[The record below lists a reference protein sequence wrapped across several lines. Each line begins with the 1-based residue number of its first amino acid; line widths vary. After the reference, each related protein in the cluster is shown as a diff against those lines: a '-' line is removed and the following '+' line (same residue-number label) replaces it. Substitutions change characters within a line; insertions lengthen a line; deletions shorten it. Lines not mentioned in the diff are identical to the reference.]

1 MNGGNET
8 FSPASIKFLTGPLAG
23 RTFAID
29 KPVTT
34 IGRNPGNDIVVQ
46 DDQRVSRQHVR
57 LLWNNESWI
66 IEKHPQT
73 TSIVTV
79 NRQSVQHAVLSN
91 GTTVGL
97 GDVTSFL
104 FLIHTNAQSSSVS
117 IPRQP
122 ASQLPFADSQPA
134 SPPIH
139 RQSTPLNTP
148 LGVSSVPIQQ
158 PDSTEVAQPLLQ
170 PDQTQL
176 APLAEMGV
184 ASLEVTNNT
193 SIEKHTYILNQD
205 VINIGRDP
213 SNDIVIKDRIV
224 SSFHAQIVRDGNHF
238 VLIHPHPDRQQ
249 TLNGLFYLGRKI
261 RSDEP
266 FRKQLVRNDIFR
278 IGDEHGT
285 FVTLSYNDGSGAQQ
299 EVVPEVRPIPLGV
312 AEITIGRLAD
322 NTVILPHPQISGHHV
337 RLVREKGS
345 YQIID
350 LRSTNHVYVNGER
363 VTNQLLKLGD
373 VIRVGPYKLTYTGQQ
388 LVQFDESNYIH
399 IDALQLKK
407 FGNKHVSL
415 IHDISLSIPSSKFV
429 ALVGGSGAGKSMLMD
444 ALNGLRP
451 AQQGK
456 VFYNGQD
463 YYRNLAAFSTQIGYV
478 PQDDIV
484 HRALTVERALYYAAK
499 LRLPSDFTNEQIQQ
513 RISEVLED
521 VEMTGRRKLLIS
533 KLSGGQRKRVSIALE
548 LLANPSVFFL
558 DEPTSGLDPG
568 LDRKMMFLLRRLAD
582 KGHTIVLVT
591 HATNNIN
598 TCDYVCFL
606 AQEGRLAYFGPPD
619 EARSYFGKS
628 DFAEIYTTLEPDEQH
643 PDIPQEAE
651 AKFKLSREYQ
661 QYVAAPLE
669 KASTNGDHREHLKIQ
684 QIKRTKRG
692 NPFRQFILL
701 VQRNIELLKN
711 DRSTLIIL
719 LLQAPLIAL
728 LLMLLV
734 RFEVGGGIFDT
745 SKVVQC
751 APRIFTSSAVSST
764 NPTGSLGINTNGNN
778 TPIDCNRMVN
788 FLKNDPNG
796 IVFAQSKS
804 GVNPALQD
812 FIVSSTGS
820 LDAQRALFIISF
832 IAVLFGCINGTR
844 EIVKESSIY
853 RRERTVN
860 LGIIPYVFSKIVV
873 LGMFSLYQCAAI
885 VIIVDLFE
893 PLQESI
899 FLPVLLEFYITLVL
913 TALAGLVLGLA
924 ASAFAANEDSAN
936 VLLPFLLIPQV
947 IFAGVEIPLK
957 HWGLQI
963 IASFFPTRWSMVAL
977 GSSAGLHSDILG
989 SDTLFGSDTTYHGI
1003 LFSTFSQSDAMH
1015 RLLLAWAA
1023 LVALI
1028 IFYTILLCIGLKRKD
1043 SRT

>member
-1 MNGGNET
+1 MNAGNAP

-23 RTFAID
+23 RTFSIN
-29 KPVTT
+29 KPITT

-57 LLWNNESWI
+57 LLWNNGSWF
-66 IEKHPQT
+66 IEKYPQT
-73 TSIVTV
+73 TNTVTV
-79 NRQSVQHAVLSN
+79 NRQSVQQAALPN
-91 GTTVGL
+91 GATVGL
-97 GDVTSFL
+97 GDDTSFL
-104 FLIHTNAQSSSVS
+104 FLNHTNVQSPSAP

-122 ASQLPFADSQPA
+122 TPQQPFADFNLTP
-134 SPPIH
+134 PPIP
-139 RQSTPLNTP
+139 RQSAPLNTP
-148 LGVSSVPIQQ
+148 SGGYSGPMHRA
-158 PDSTEVAQPLLQ
+158 DSTEIAQPLIG

-176 APLAEMGV
+176 APLTAMGI

-193 SIEKHTYILNQD
+193 SGERHTYTLNQD
-205 VINIGRDP
+205 VINIGRDL

-224 SSFHAQIVRDGNHF
+224 SSFHAQIVREGNQF

-249 TLNGLFYLGRKI
+249 TLNGLLYLGRKI
-261 RSDEP
+261 RGDEP

-285 FVTLSYNDGSGAQQ
+285 FVTLTYNDGSGVSR
-299 EVVPEVRPIPLGV
+299 EVVPEVHPIPLGA

-322 NTVILPHPQISGHHV
+322 NTVVLPHPQISGHHV
-337 RLVREKGS
+337 RLVREKGT

-373 VIRVGPYKLTYTGQQ
+373 VIRVGPYKLTYNGQQ

-399 IDALQLKK
+399 IDALQLEK
-407 FGNKHVSL
+407 FGNKHVPL

-456 VFYNGQD
+456 VLYNGQD
-463 YYRNLAAFSTQIGYV
+463 YYHNLAAFSTQIGYV

-484 HRALTVERALYYAAK
+484 HRALTVERALYYTAK
-499 LRLPSDFTNEQIQQ
+499 LRLPGDFTKEQIQQ

-521 VEMTGRRKLLIS
+521 VEMTGRRKLLVS

-606 AQEGRLAYFGPPD
+606 AKEGRLAYFGPPD

-628 DFAEIYTTLEPDEQH
+628 DFAEIYTSLEPSEEH
-643 PDIPQEAE
+643 PNIAQEAE

-661 QYVAAPLE
+661 QYVAEPLG
-669 KASTNGDHREHLKIQ
+669 KTMSNGDHPEQLKPQ

-692 NPFRQFILL
+692 NPIKQFTLL
-701 VQRNIELLKN
+701 FQRNIELLKN
-711 DRSTLIIL
+711 DRSTLIVL

-728 LLMLLV
+728 LLMLMV

-745 SKVVQC
+745 NKIVQC
-751 APRIFTSSAVSST
+751 TPRIFSSSAVSST
-764 NPTGSLGINTNGNN
+764 NPNGSLGINTSGNA
-778 TPIDCNRMVN
+778 PIDCNRIVN

-796 IVFAQSKS
+796 IAYAQSKG
-804 GVNPALQD
+804 GVNHALQD

-820 LDAQRALFIISF
+820 LDAQRALFIIAF
-832 IAVLFGCINGTR
+832 IAVLFGVINGTR
-844 EIVKESSIY
+844 EVVKELSIY
-853 RRERTVN
+853 RRERAVN
-860 LGIIPYVFSKIVV
+860 LGIIPYVFSKILV
-873 LGMFSLYQCAAI
+873 LGIFSLYQCAAI
-885 VIIVDLFE
+885 VIIVNLFE

-899 FLPVLLEFYITLVL
+899 FLPALPEFYITLVL

-924 ASAFAANEDSAN
+924 ASAFAANEDTAN

-957 HWGLQI
+957 DWSLQI
-963 IASFFPTRWSMVAL
+963 IASLFPTRWSMVAL

-1023 LVALI
+1023 LAGLI
-1028 IFYTILLCIGLKRKD
+1028 IIYTIVLCIGLKRKD
-1043 SRT
+1043 TRT